1 MKKKIMSVVLAG
13 TMAASVV
20 AAGAVAV
27 SADDTK
33 AIGGFGALGEYK
45 PSQPDKLK
53 YQHLLF
59 AMPNAWQ
66 NETTK
71 DPKCGGVAGI
81 YWWAGIDK
89 PDDVAGGHGWPGYI
103 APAVA
108 EEGVTNLFGI
118 NAPAYMNGENYNTG
132 QIVWNN
138 YIDGGTE
145 TDKTKN
151 PFYDAAAQSN
161 NSQAQLMSR
170 HEKNARF
177 DYVFRYG
184 YQKLFEKYYPDG
196 KEELDKIEIKADSK
210 TYWERM
216 NKLAAKFLGNEWE
229 KISADDKELQVEY
242 ALDEMEA
249 EADFEDT
256 LKELFGEKY
265 SKNFFNEN
273 SVESPESSEYY
284 GLAFHFDEM
293 VYVVDFDVKKI
304 SKNELSG
311 KLGFAGEFY
320 FYYGGGE
327 YGTWPT
333 KELNEQMK
341 TELGEENVV
350 SGNFTTGAY
359 VTKTMEEI
367 MKEYEEYHKDDPTT
381 APVTTTPSTTA
392 GKTDATS
399 ATSKTS
405 SSSTTANSSNSA
417 VATGQVSLVVI
428 LMVAIVAGIGVAT
441 FSRKKSSK

>member
-1 MKKKIMSVVLAG
+1 MEPEPAIVETDEPVEESVVLPPKPEVDIYSWEFKLAN
-13 TMAASVV
+13 SYN
-20 AAGAVAV
+20 
-27 SADDTK
+27 S
-33 AIGGFGALGEYK
+33 IGEYR
-45 PSQPDKLK
+45 PS
-53 YQHLLF
+53 YATF
-59 AMPNAWQ
+59 
-66 NETTK
+66 
-71 DPKCGGVAGI
+71 
-81 YWWAGIDK
+81 
-89 PDDVAGGHGWPGYI
+89 
-103 APAVA
+103 
-108 EEGVTNLFGI
+108 EEQGI
-118 NAPAYMNGENYNTG
+118 NSRILQPAMDFLQAARNAGFNVWCSTALRNYEYLDYHFQSFRFSKAKDALDAANRMLGPGLNEHQTG
-132 QIVWNN
+132 LA
-138 YIDGGTE
+138 IDF
-145 TDKTKN
+145 TDKMDLSA
-151 PFYDAAAQSN
+151 FY
-161 NSQAQLMSR
+161 
-170 HEKNARF
+170 HEF
-177 DYVFRYG
+177 EDDYMKDTELYQWLVEHCTEYGFVLRYP
-184 YQKLFEKYYPDG
+184 EG
-196 KEELDKIEIKADSK
+196 KEELDKIGIKEDSK
-210 TYWERM
+210 TYWESM

-249 EADFEDT
+249 EDDFEDT

-293 VYVVDFDVKKI
+293 VYVVDFDVAKI

-367 MKEYEEYHKDDPTT
+367 MKEYEEYHKDDPTP